1 MVVDKGALWPADGI
15 ARSRLNAKGIKRG
28 DLVFIELKKPRNP
41 GFHRLAHALGKMVA
55 ESIDVFEGYTAH
67 RVLKRLQMESG
78 VGCEE
83 IAYLLQGQMVVQRVP
98 LSISYESMDESEFQ
112 EVYKGLCRQVT
123 EYWHELDADGVSAL
137 VDLMPDEPT

>member
-41 GFHRLAHALGKMVA
+41 GFHRMAHALGKMVA
-55 ESIDVFEGYTAH
+55 ESIEVFEGYTAH

-78 VGCEE
+78 VCCEE
-83 IAYLLQGQMVVQRVP
+83 IAYLLQGQMVVQRIP
-98 LSISYESMDESEFQ
+98 QSISYESLDQGEF
-112 EVYKGLCRQVT
+112 EELYKALCRQVT
-123 EYWHELDADGVSAL
+123 EYWHELDADEIAEL
-137 VDLMPDEPT
+137 ADLMPDEPT